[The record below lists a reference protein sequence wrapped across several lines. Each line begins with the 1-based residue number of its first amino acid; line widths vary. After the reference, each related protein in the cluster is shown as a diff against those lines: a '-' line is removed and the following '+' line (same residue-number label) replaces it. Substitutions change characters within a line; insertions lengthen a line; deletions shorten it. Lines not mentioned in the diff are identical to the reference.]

1 MDLVFVVSGLFVG
14 FVIGMSGVGGGSL
27 MTPLLVMGFGVA
39 PATAVGTDLLY
50 AGLTKAGGTVA
61 RGKLGSVDWRIAA
74 LLAVGSVPAA
84 LATSAIVSRFQLNG
98 AEIGPIIT
106 TSLGAMLL
114 ATAGALVFRHRLLA
128 DDGRIGRRMQKLR
141 GGNVLAWTLGL
152 GAVLGVLV
160 TLTSVGAG
168 ALGVVALLMLYP
180 HLPTNHLAGTDIVH
194 AVPLTLVA
202 GAGHAITGSVD
213 YQLLGNLLIGSLP
226 GIVVG
231 SFLAHRVP
239 EKAIRYVMSAV
250 LFAVGVKLL
259 A

>member
-1 MDLVFVVSGLFVG
+1 MISGLLVG

-39 PATAVGTDLLY
+39 PTTAVGTDLLY

-61 RGKLGSVDWRIAA
+61 RGKLGSVDWRIAFV
-74 LLAVGSVPAA
+74 LMLGSVPAA
-84 LATSAIVSRFQLNG
+84 LATSGLLSRFAIKG
-98 AEIGPIIT
+98 AEVGTLVTSALGLMLVIT
-106 TSLGAMLL
+106 AL
-114 ATAGALVFRHRLLA
+114 ALVFRHHLLA
-128 DDGRIGRRMQKLR
+128 TQGRFGQKIEKLR
-141 GGNVLAWTLGL
+141 SGNVPMLTLVL

-202 GAGHAITGSVD
+202 GAGHAMTGSVD

-226 GIVVG
+226 GIIAG
-231 SFLAHRVP
+231 SMVAHRVP
-239 EKAIRYVMSAV
+239 EKALRYFMGAV

-259 A
+259 S

>member
-1 MDLVFVVSGLFVG
+1 MDLIFVVSGLLVG

-39 PATAVGTDLLY
+39 PTTAVGTDLLY

-74 LLAVGSVPAA
+74 FLMLGSVPAA
-84 LATSAIVSRFQLNG
+84 LVTSAVVSRFNTQG
-98 AEIGPIIT
+98 AAVGTLIT
-106 TSLGAMLL
+106 SALGVMLL
-114 ATAGALVFRHRLLA
+114 VTALVLVFRHRLLTTN
-128 DDGRIGRRMQKLR
+128 GRLGQRVEKLR
-141 GGNVLAWTLGL
+141 AGNVLAWTLLL

-180 HLPTNHLAGTDIVH
+180 HLPTNNLAGTDIVH

-226 GIVVG
+226 GIVAG
-231 SFLAHRVP
+231 SLLAHRVP
-239 EKAIRYVMSAV
+239 ERALCYVMGTV
-250 LFAVGVKLL
+250 LFVVGVKLL
-259 A
+259 S